1 MAAAERVEPSVD
13 LRALPAGGEVVKDYG
28 TVGLSL
34 RRHPLAFLRG
44 ELDRLGV
51 KTCRAA
57 TTQKDKTPA
66 VVAGMVLVR
75 QQPGTASGVVFMTLE
90 DETGIA
96 NVVIWNRLYEAARRT
111 ILASRMIKVTG
122 QIQRE
127 GEVVH
132 LVAHS
137 LEDLTPLLNSVGGR
151 DEPFRMPAARGDE
164 FHNGEPGPDPRTL
177 KKRREVIAMPSRD
190 FH

>member
-1 MAAAERVEPSVD
+1 MEAAERDEPDVA

-28 TVGLSL
+28 YVGLTL
-34 RRHPLAFLRG
+34 RRHPVGFVRG
-44 ELDRLGV
+44 DLDRLGIT
-51 KTCRAA
+51 TCQAA
-57 TTQKDKTPA
+57 TAQLDKTPA
-66 VVAGMVLVR
+66 VAAGMVLVR
-75 QQPGTASGVVFMTLE
+75 QQPGTASGVVFMTIE

-96 NVVIWNRLYEAARRT
+96 NIVIWNRLYEAARRT

-122 QIQRE
+122 EIQRQ

-151 DEPFRMPAARGDE
+151 DEPFAVPSPRGDD
-164 FHNGEPGPDPRTL
+164 FRHGEPGPDPRTL
-177 KKRREVIAMPSRD
+177 KKRREVINMPSRD